1 MTEIAPPEGS
11 SPGTTP
17 PLRQLLGHPRG
28 LYVIFGSELWERIS
42 FHGMQALLTLYMVD
56 QLLVPGHIEHIAGF
70 GAFRA
75 AVEGVF
81 GHLTTLGLASQI
93 FGLYVAMVYF
103 TPIIGGW
110 LGDRVL
116 GRHRTVTLGAI
127 LMAAGHFAM
136 AFDASFLLALL
147 LLILGAGAFRGN
159 LSAQIDTLYDK
170 TDRRRAD
177 AFQIYG
183 AAINAGAF
191 IAPLVTGAL
200 AKGYGWHIGFGFA
213 GVGMLIGLTI
223 YLLGRRDLPPDLARE
238 AAVERPKLTQG
249 ERRRVL
255 WLLLLLPVPATY
267 WIAQS
272 QVWNVYNLWARDH
285 VNLTIGSFTMPVVW
299 LQSIDGLAPLV
310 TMPFMVGFWRWQ
322 AKRAW
327 EPDNLIKLAI
337 GCLIFAAG
345 TAWLALGDVTFGAAR
360 VPLMWAIAFHLISNL
375 GWLYLSPIA
384 IAVFATSA
392 PASMRGVMLG
402 VNTASAFVGS
412 IISGSLGRLY
422 EVLKPEAF
430 WLIHA
435 AIPAA
440 GGLALI
446 LLAGPF
452 RRGLDPTRDG

>member
-1 MTEIAPPEGS
+1 MVNISDTATEAALPSLG
-11 SPGTTP
+11 P
-17 PLRQLLGHPRG
+17 PLRQLFGHPRG

-56 QLLVPGHIEHIAGF
+56 QLLIPGHIEHIAGF

-75 AVEGVF
+75 VVESMF
-81 GHLTTLGLASQI
+81 GHLTPLGLASQI
-93 FGLYVAMVYF
+93 FGLYVAFVYF

-116 GRHRTVTLGAI
+116 GRHRTVALGAV

-159 LSAQIDTLYDK
+159 LSAQIDTLYNK

-183 AAINAGAF
+183 AAINTGAF
-191 IAPLVTGAL
+191 IAPLITGAL
-200 AKGYGWHIGFGFA
+200 AKSYGWHVGFGFA
-213 GVGMLIGLTI
+213 GVGMLVGLGV
-223 YLLGRRDLPPDLARE
+223 YLAGMHDLPPDRARE
-238 AAVERPKLTQG
+238 AAVERPKLTSA

-255 WLLLLLPVPATY
+255 WLFLLLPIVSTY

-285 VNLTIGSFTMPVVW
+285 VNLSVGAFTMPVVW

-310 TMPFMVGFWRWQ
+310 SMPLILALWRWQ
-322 AKRAW
+322 AKRSA

-337 GCLIFAAG
+337 GCLIFGAS
-345 TAWLALGDVTFGAAR
+345 TAWLAFGDVAFGSAR
-360 VPLMWAIAFHLISNL
+360 VPLIWAIVFHLSSNF
-375 GWLYLSPIA
+375 GWLFLAPTA

-402 VNTASAFVGS
+402 VNTAAAFVGS
-412 IISGSLGRLY
+412 IISGSLGRFY
-422 EVLKPEAF
+422 ETLAPQAF
-430 WLIHA
+430 WLMHA

-440 GGLALI
+440 GGLVLL
-446 LLAGPF
+446 LLAGAY
-452 RRGLDPTRDG
+452 RRGLDPTP

>member
-1 MTEIAPPEGS
+1 MDTIVETAEAPAA
-11 SPGTTP
+11 P
-17 PLRQLLGHPRG
+17 PLRQWFGHPRG

-56 QLLVPGHIEHIAGF
+56 QLLLPGHIEHVAGF
-70 GAFRA
+70 PAFRSV
-75 AVEGVF
+75 VEAMF
-81 GHLTTLGLASQI
+81 GRLTTLGLASQI
-93 FGLYVAMVYF
+93 FGLYVALVYF
-103 TPIIGGW
+103 TPIVGGW

-116 GRHRTVTLGAI
+116 GRHRTVALGAA

-170 TDRRRAD
+170 SDRRRAD

-191 IAPLVTGAL
+191 LAPLITGAL
-200 AKGYGWHIGFGFA
+200 AKGYGWHFGFGFA
-213 GVGMLIGLTI
+213 GVGMLIGLLI
-223 YLLGRRDLPPDLARE
+223 YVIGMRDLPADRGRTASVGR
-238 AAVERPKLTQG
+238 AKLTPG

-255 WLLLLLPVPATY
+255 WLFLLLPVPATY

-285 VNLTIGSFTMPVVW
+285 VNLNIGGFAMPVVW
-299 LQSIDGLAPLV
+299 LQSIDGLAPLA
-310 TMPFMVGFWRWQ
+310 TMPLAVAFWRWQ
-322 AKRAW
+322 ASRGR
-327 EPDNLIKLAI
+327 EPDNLIKMAL
-337 GCLIFAAG
+337 GCLIFGAG
-345 TAWLALGDVTFGAAR
+345 TAWLALGDVLFAGSR
-360 VPLMWAIAFHLISNL
+360 IPLVWALAFHLISNV

-384 IAVFATSA
+384 IAVYATSA

-402 VNTASAFVGS
+402 VNTASAFIGS

-430 WLIHA
+430 WLVHA

-440 GGLALI
+440 GGLFLIAL
-446 LLAGPF
+446 ARPF
-452 RRGLDPTRDG
+452 RRNLDPET